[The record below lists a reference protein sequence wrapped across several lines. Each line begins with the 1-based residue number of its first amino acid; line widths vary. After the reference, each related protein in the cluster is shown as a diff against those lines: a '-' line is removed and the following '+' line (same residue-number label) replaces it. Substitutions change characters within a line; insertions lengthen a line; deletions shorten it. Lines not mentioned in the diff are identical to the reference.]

1 VTEVL
6 PRKRP
11 TGAPQRQWRRP
22 VPDEHINR
30 YPPAV
35 ASAVAALAAVLIGYL
50 LTFGLVITTW
60 LFAAHGTEST
70 LQVLRA
76 AGISWQVLHLVPP
89 TIGQTTLG
97 LLPWGFA
104 IVPTFILWRST
115 QWALKSAQPNTSF
128 GFIRVSLFISLT
140 YALLA
145 AIVNLVSVTSDLS
158 TSLVTTMTNTFLLAL
173 AVTTICILT
182 YAPSKTVLTDRLPR
196 LIVNG
201 IRPALLGFGLLFVCG
216 SLLTS
221 VSLAIHWNETRAV
234 TSLMAPGIIEGFFI
248 TLLAIGYIPTVNV
261 WSFSYILGPGVVL
274 GSGAVSPT
282 SATLAAVPAFP
293 LLSILPSDV
302 PAIASYLIVIPILI
316 GVAMYFLIPR
326 EPWRAKG
333 DTLPIAMSF
342 VLRWREVMTLVI
354 SIFILGGIVWLA
366 ASASS
371 GALGSGNL
379 KFVGPVPADV
389 AIAAIVVCGVS
400 ALVTLIV
407 PRTLL
412 SIIYWLSHRESNSK

>member
-1 VTEVL
+1 
-6 PRKRP
+6 
-11 TGAPQRQWRRP
+11 
-22 VPDEHINR
+22 
-30 YPPAV
+30 
-35 ASAVAALAAVLIGYL
+35 
-50 LTFGLVITTW
+50 
-60 LFAAHGTEST
+60 
-70 LQVLRA
+70 
-76 AGISWQVLHLVPP
+76 
-89 TIGQTTLG
+89 
-97 LLPWGFA
+97 
-104 IVPTFILWRST
+104 
-115 QWALKSAQPNTSF
+115 
-128 GFIRVSLFISLT
+128 
-140 YALLA
+140 
-145 AIVNLVSVTSDLS
+145 
-158 TSLVTTMTNTFLLAL
+158 MTNTFLLAL

-282 SATLAAVPAFP
+282 SATLGAVPAFP